1 MINIQKKVNKI
12 PKKLLIYKGYNLSQA
27 LIRFYNINSRAINK
41 FKIKKKIS
49 IKNAVL
55 LSLSFLYQLKKLFKK
70 DRNEIIIIS
79 NTRYKIQKAL
89 NHLAKKKNSSISRF

>member
-41 FKIKKKIS
+41 FKIKKK
-49 IKNAVL
+49 KN
-55 LSLSFLYQLKKLFKK
+55 F
-70 DRNEIIIIS
+70 N
-79 NTRYKIQKAL
+79 
-89 NHLAKKKNSSISRF
+89 